1 MTVTASALDRDLV
14 GRLVGGPRYS
24 SRVHGVVTYTI
35 TTTPHFRLIAELAG
49 NTWTVSDRDT
59 GIYGAGDTPSEA
71 LQDFRRAVIEHLDVL
86 ERQDVLSDDLAAQ
99 LRYLR
104 ARV

>member
-14 GRLVGGPRYS
+14 GRVVGPRYS
-24 SRVHGVVTYTI
+24 SRARAVVTYTV
-35 TTTPHFRLIAELAG
+35 TTTPHFRLIAELTG
-49 NTWTVSDRDT
+49 DTWTVSDRHT

-71 LQDFRRAVIEHLDVL
+71 LQDFRRAVTEHLDVL